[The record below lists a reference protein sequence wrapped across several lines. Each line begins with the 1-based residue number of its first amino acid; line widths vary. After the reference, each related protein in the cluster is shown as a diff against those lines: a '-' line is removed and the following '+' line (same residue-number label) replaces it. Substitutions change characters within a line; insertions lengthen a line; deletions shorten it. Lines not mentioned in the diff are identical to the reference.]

1 MSHNDIVK
9 QSGVE
14 NLRVISGQ
22 AKGHP
27 LKAVQGSN
35 TRPTTD
41 KVKESLF
48 SIIGPYFEEERVLDL
63 FAGTGGLG
71 IEALSR
77 GAASAVFIDSSSQ
90 SIDIIRHNLAST
102 RLAERAEVYRND
114 ARRALKLLERAGKP
128 FDLIFLDP
136 PYSMKDCDTLLM
148 DMAVK
153 GLVSEDAIA
162 VVEHHPDVVYSD
174 AFGGFQRTRYAAYG
188 EIALSI
194 YRYHIAEEGE
204 PAPTSEMEEAAEYEP
219 LSY

>member
-1 MSHNDIVK
+1 M
-9 QSGVE
+9 
-14 NLRVISGQ
+14 RVISGQ

-27 LKAVQGSN
+27 LKTVPGSN

-48 SIIGPYFEEERVLDL
+48 SMIGPYFDEERVLDL

-77 GAASAVFIDSSSQ
+77 GAGSAVFIDSNSQ
-90 SIDIIRHNLAST
+90 SIDVIRRNLEST
-102 RLAERAEVYRND
+102 RMGDRAEVYRND

-136 PYSMKDCDTLLM
+136 PYVMKDCDELLI
-148 DMAVK
+148 DMTSR
-153 GLVSEDAIA
+153 GLVAEDAVA
-162 VVEHHPDVVYSD
+162 VVEHHPDVHYQEQFD
-174 AFGGFQRTRYAAYG
+174 GFIRTRYAVYG

-194 YRYHIAEEGE
+194 YRYHKPAETENL
-204 PAPTSEMEEAAEYEP
+204 APSSESKEENG
-219 LSY
+219 S